1 MADLKWDSINANFG
15 DVNAAMRNS
24 LTGISQAGTIFG
36 ELRKSIL
43 DEEQRAID
51 TAFRERAFQQNAD
64 QFGITTALE
73 KDKILESS
81 RHNLAT
87 EQSTLRGQD
96 LTNQAAMANAQ
107 TERDK
112 FNLTN
117 DEYNKLNL
125 ASQTSKDINTTM
137 LGKKE
142 EADNILKQREL
153 EIDNNTSLSPE
164 QKEAEKSAIKKDQNK
179 LRETYSA
186 TAMMQKHSEEMAK
199 AGLSNYDEKFN
210 PFVKNAAEEQA
221 RAARNT
227 ERKMKTQESRDKAW
241 EQSNKMIDNLNL
253 GQEDKAALQSLINTT
268 MVAYPNLKPDVITA
282 RAISLYPVTGEI
294 LGIGTNKFDV
304 PIIEKDYI
312 VNFDPTDPTN
322 PLAISMAQAAN
333 DTSNLFND
341 SNIDNLAQN
350 KQVNDTQTESLST
363 LTDEDLLKREKDLIK
378 DLAKPEDVTKNS
390 PEVKERFDILRKSLY
405 GDSTDKMTAQ
415 SEDNLI
421 ERALKEVVEERQQAI
436 NNTASTVTQER
447 ERRFA
452 EELNKTRR

>member
-73 KDKILESS
+73 KDKMLESS

-87 EQSTLRGQD
+87 KQNAIRGQD
-96 LTNQAAMANAQ
+96 LVNKAAMANAQ
-107 TERDK
+107 MERDK

-221 RAARNT
+221 RAVRNT
-227 ERKMKTQESRDKAW
+227 ESKMKTQESRDKAW

-304 PIIEKDYI
+304 PITEKDYI

-405 GDSTDKMTAQ
+405 GDSTDKITVQ
-415 SEDNLI
+415 SEDNLK
-421 ERALKEVVEERQQAI
+421 ERALKEIVEERQQAI
-436 NNTASTVTQER
+436 NNTASTVIQER

-452 EELNKTRR
+452 DELNKTRR

>member
-73 KDKILESS
+73 KDKMLESS

-96 LTNQAAMANAQ
+96 LANQAAMANAQ
-107 TERDK
+107 MERDK

-164 QKEAEKSAIKKDQNK
+164 QKEAEKSAIKRDQNK
-179 LRETYSA
+179 LRETFSA

-221 RAARNT
+221 RAVRNT
-227 ERKMKTQESRDKAW
+227 ESKMKMQESRDKAW

-304 PIIEKDYI
+304 PLIEKDYM

-405 GDSTDKMTAQ
+405 GDSTDKMTTQ
-415 SEDNLI
+415 SEDNLK
-421 ERALKEVVEERQQAI
+421 ERALKEIVEERQQAI
-436 NNTASTVTQER
+436 NNTASTVIQER
-447 ERRFA
+447 ERRFVDA
-452 EELNKTRR
+452 LNKTRR

>member
-15 DVNAAMRNS
+15 DVNAAMGNS

-81 RHNLAT
+81 KHNLTT
-87 EQSTLRGQD
+87 EKNTIRGQD
-96 LTNQAAMANAQ
+96 LVNQVAMANAQ
-107 TERDK
+107 MERDK

-221 RAARNT
+221 RAVRNT

-378 DLAKPEDVTKNS
+378 DLPKPEDVTKNS
-390 PEVKERFDILRKSLY
+390 PEVKERFDMLRKSLY
-405 GDSTDKMTAQ
+405 GDSTDKMTTQ
-415 SEDNLI
+415 SEDNLK
-421 ERALKEVVEERQQAI
+421 ERALKEIVEERQQAI

-447 ERRFA
+447 ERRFVD
-452 EELNKTRR
+452 ELNKTRR

>member
-15 DVNAAMRNS
+15 DVNAAMGNS

-73 KDKILESS
+73 KDKMLESS
-81 RHNLAT
+81 RHNLTT
-87 EQSTLRGQD
+87 EQNTIRGQD
-96 LTNQAAMANAQ
+96 LINQAAMANAQ

-221 RAARNT
+221 RAVKNI

-282 RAISLYPVTGEI
+282 RAISLYPVTGEVF
-294 LGIGTNKFDV
+294 GVGTNKFDV
-304 PIIEKDYI
+304 PLTEKDYI

-405 GDSTDKMTAQ
+405 GDSTDKITVQ
-415 SEDNLI
+415 SEDNLK
-421 ERALKEVVEERQQAI
+421 ERALKEIVEERQQAI
-436 NNTASTVTQER
+436 NNTASTVIQER

-452 EELNKTRR
+452 DELNKTRR

>member
-15 DVNAAMRNS
+15 DVNAAMGNS

-73 KDKILESS
+73 KDKMLESS

-221 RAARNT
+221 RAVKNI

-304 PIIEKDYI
+304 PLIEKDYM

-322 PLAISMAQAAN
+322 PLAVSMAQAAN

-390 PEVKERFDILRKSLY
+390 PEVKERFDMLRKSLY

-436 NNTASTVTQER
+436 NNTASTVIQER

-452 EELNKTRR
+452 DELNKTRR

>member
-64 QFGITTALE
+64 QFGITTQNT
-73 KDKILESS
+73 I
-81 RHNLAT
+81 
-87 EQSTLRGQD
+87 RGQN
-96 LTNQAAMANAQ
+96 LTNRVAMANAQ

-221 RAARNT
+221 RAVKNT

-304 PIIEKDYI
+304 PITEKDYI

-405 GDSTDKMTAQ
+405 GDSTDKMTTQ
-415 SEDNLI
+415 SEDNLK
-421 ERALKEVVEERQQAI
+421 ERALKEIVEERQQAI
-436 NNTASTVTQER
+436 NNTASTVIQER

-452 EELNKTRR
+452 DELNKTRR

>member
-73 KDKILESS
+73 KDKMLESS
-81 RHNLAT
+81 RHNLTT
-87 EQSTLRGQD
+87 EQNTIRGQD
-96 LTNQAAMANAQ
+96 LVNQAAMANAQ

-221 RAARNT
+221 RAVKNI

-322 PLAISMAQAAN
+322 PLAVSMAQAAN

-390 PEVKERFDILRKSLY
+390 PEVKERFDMLRKSLY
-405 GDSTDKMTAQ
+405 GDSTDKMTTQ
-415 SEDNLI
+415 SEDNLK
-421 ERALKEVVEERQQAI
+421 ERALKEIAEERQQAI
-436 NNTASTVTQER
+436 NNTASTVIQER

-452 EELNKTRR
+452 DELNKTRR

>member
-15 DVNAAMRNS
+15 DVNAAMGNS

-51 TAFRERAFQQNAD
+51 TAFRERAFQQNVD

-73 KDKILESS
+73 KGKMSESS

-87 EQSTLRGQD
+87 EKSTIRGQD
-96 LTNQAAMANAQ
+96 LVNKVAMANAQ
-107 TERDK
+107 IQQDTFK
-112 FNLTN
+112 LTQ
-117 DEYNKLNL
+117 DEQNNLNL
-125 ASQTSKDINTTM
+125 ARQLSKDINTTM

-142 EADNILKQREL
+142 EADGILKQREL

-210 PFVKNAAEEQA
+210 PFVKSAAEEQA

-227 ERKMKTQESRDKAW
+227 ESKMKMQESRDKAW

-253 GQEDKAALQSLINTT
+253 GQEDKAALQSVINTT

-304 PIIEKDYI
+304 PLTEKDYI

-405 GDSTDKMTAQ
+405 GDSTDKITVQ
-415 SEDNLI
+415 SEDNLK
-421 ERALKEVVEERQQAI
+421 ERALKEIVEERQQAI
-436 NNTASTVTQER
+436 NNTASTVIQER

-452 EELNKTRR
+452 DELNKTRR

>member
-15 DVNAAMRNS
+15 DVNAAMGNS

-73 KDKILESS
+73 KDKMLESS

-112 FNLTN
+112 FNLMRN
-117 DEYNKLNL
+117 EQDKLNL
-125 ASQTSKDINTTM
+125 ASQLSKDINMTM

-164 QKEAEKSAIKKDQNK
+164 QKEVEKNAIKKDQNK

-210 PFVKNAAEEQA
+210 PFVKSAAEEQA
-221 RAARNT
+221 RAVKNT

-304 PIIEKDYI
+304 PITEKDYI

-322 PLAISMAQAAN
+322 PLAVSMAQAAN

-378 DLAKPEDVTKNS
+378 DLPKPEDVTKNS

-436 NNTASTVTQER
+436 NNTASTVIQER

-452 EELNKTRR
+452 DELNKTRR

>member
-73 KDKILESS
+73 KDKMLESS

-87 EQSTLRGQD
+87 EQNTIRGQD
-96 LTNQAAMANAQ
+96 LTNQAAMADIQ
-107 TERDK
+107 MERDK

-164 QKEAEKSAIKKDQNK
+164 QKEVEKNAIKKDQNK

-210 PFVKNAAEEQA
+210 PFVKSAAEEQA

-227 ERKMKTQESRDKAW
+227 ESKMKMQESRDKAW

-304 PIIEKDYI
+304 PITEKDYI

-405 GDSTDKMTAQ
+405 GDSTDKMTTQ
-415 SEDNLI
+415 SEDNLK
-421 ERALKEVVEERQQAI
+421 ERALKEIVEERQQAI
-436 NNTASTVTQER
+436 NNTASTVIQER

-452 EELNKTRR
+452 DELNKTRR